1 MSSDHSPNKKSLP
14 PTANAKV
21 DLTELQTQ
29 LQKGSQEM
37 EDCVDKGKIMIFGY
51 PLMCYSPNGG
61 GTKKKEDFWKCLF
74 HETMKCKDEDTSNTI
89 ADIIDQIDETKQ
101 LHHKM
106 YTNFSKGRYR
116 IREKFDK
123 LAMESGTFQYQK
135 ATGEPIIDLSQ
146 IK

>member
-1 MSSDHSPNKKSLP
+1 LP

-61 GTKKKEDFWKCLF
+61 GPKKKEDFWKCLF
-74 HETMKCKDEDTSNTI
+74 HETMKVKDEDASNTI

-101 LHHKM
+101 LHTKM
-106 YTNFSKGRYR
+106 YQNFSKGRYR
-116 IREKFDK
+116 IREKLDK
-123 LAMESGTFQYQK
+123 LAMESGTFQYLK
-135 ATGEPIIDLSQ
+135 TTGDSSIDLSQ